1 MANVFTAPT
10 LRGIIIRDDADHV
23 IVRADSQD
31 IRNFAQKPGAQV
43 EMRPPPADLLLRF
56 RGGPSGSVQRRGGR
70 SGPAPAVLTEP
81 VYIRMSDYLYNA
93 EGVPVAEIHQINQN
107 MENIEI
113 TSFGDVQR
121 SYVAGPLSLEIQAF
135 GLPGVRVL

>member
-31 IRNFAQKPGAQV
+31 ILNFAQKPGAQV

-70 SGPAPAVLTEP
+70 SGPAPAILTEP
-81 VYIRMSDYLYNA
+81 VYLKCTDYLYNA
-93 EGVPVAEIHQINQN
+93 EGVPVAEITQIHQN
-107 MENIEI
+107 MEAIEV
-113 TSFGDVQR
+113 TSFGDVRR
-121 SYVAGPLSLEIQAF
+121 SYAQGVVALDISAF
-135 GLPGVRVL
+135 GLPGVRAV